1 MAVSVRGLPRRPKSW
16 NQRVQLA
23 RNGVQ
28 LGFAAFMAYLV
39 IQYAVVPEGSGPGVT
54 SPEAYSPMGGFE
66 TAFQYLV
73 HGGKYVPHTHASN
86 LILAG
91 SLVLTTLALRA
102 FFCGW
107 ICPLGALQELI
118 AAASQRL
125 QRRFPIARRAVR
137 AVRTRA
143 AALAIL
149 DCWLRYFKYLVLFW
163 VLAGTAVYGVL
174 VFRDVDPWH
183 AFITVTKLESIGGL
197 VVLAA
202 TLLASSVVER
212 AWCRY
217 ACPLGA
223 IIGLLSRLSPLKIE
237 REASACLAC
246 DVCTKA
252 CPVGIPVHKMT
263 HVDSP
268 QCIACL
274 ECIGACPTKGGLDL
288 RLVLPGVRKKPHTVL
303 TEPSKEAA

>member
-1 MAVSVRGLPRRPKSW
+1 MAMNVRGLPRRSKTW
-16 NQRVQLA
+16 NQRTQLA
-23 RNGVQ
+23 RHGIQ
-28 LGFAAFMAYLV
+28 LAFAGFVAYV
-39 IQYAVVPEGSGPGVT
+39 VGRYSVVPEGSGPGVT

-73 HGGKYVPHTHASN
+73 KAGQYVPHTHASN
-86 LILAG
+86 IILAG
-91 SLVLTTLALRA
+91 GLVLTTLALRS

-107 ICPLGALQELI
+107 ICPLGALQELVT
-118 AAASQRL
+118 AASQRL
-125 QRRFPIARRAVR
+125 QRRVPSLGR
-137 AVRTRA
+137 AVRTLRGRA
-143 AALAIL
+143 APLAAA
-149 DCWLRYFKYLVLFW
+149 DRWLRHFKYLVLAW

-183 AFITVTKLESIGGL
+183 ALIAVTKLESIGGL
-197 VVLAA
+197 VVLIA
-202 TLLASSVVER
+202 TLLASIVVER

-252 CPVGIPVHKMT
+252 CPVGIPVHTVT

-268 QCIACL
+268 QCISCL
-274 ECIGACPTKGGLDL
+274 ECIGACPTKGGLGL
-288 RLVLPGVRKKPHTVL
+288 KLVLPGIRKRPHPAL
-303 TEPSKEAA
+303 AAPSREAA